1 MNDRIVDGDLHIDNI
16 TNHTTGTFQSRT
28 GSVII
33 DQKIDDHS
41 KVRVIAAKD
50 VKIGQKI
57 DQHSQAE
64 ITAGGSVS
72 IGQKIDQHSVGLIRA
87 ERGNVDIGQKI
98 DQHSWARISAPN
110 GNLKI
115 GQGVDQH
122 SHLHYQPKSST
133 IPTIDKRLD
142 GGRRYDCW
150 VGPARVWPRL
160 LTRREVDRA

>member
-1 MNDRIVDGDLHIDNI
+1 MA
-16 TNHTTGTFQSRT
+16 TSTSTTSP
-28 GSVII
+28 II
-33 DQKIDDHS
+33 RQERFKAEPAPLLSTKKIDDHS
-41 KVRVIAAKD
+41 NVRVIAAKD

-72 IGQKIDQHSVGLIRA
+72 IGQKIDQHSFGLIRA

-110 GNLKI
+110 GSLKI

-122 SHLHYQPKSST
+122 SHLHYQAKSST
-133 IPTIDKRLD
+133 IPTIDNGSTAD
-142 GGRRYDCW
+142 GDMT
-150 VGPARVWPRL
+150 VGWDPHESRP
-160 LTRREVDRA
+160 DS